1 MPPLP
6 SPIHPATRL
15 EYSLRSEALRTL
27 EMHPRFPAPD
37 RRAQICSG
45 GLCVRPSFA
54 GELALAVRHHAVRYG
69 GAVRRLR
76 EEPGLPRTGHD
87 VPNGVEFSNAII
99 VEAWRRSLG
108 LSEAQS
114 MLVPR
119 RANPRRQ
126 EVRPMPCHAGGCA
139 YVYTARAGGL
149 HPPNAEGET
158 NDERPAREEAQAG
171 MLAAGSRLADGDMCG
186 ITAGLRRALLM
197 PSPTPSSSTVQRCSR
212 IPGRLVHVSRCL
224 STHATLSAAINPP
237 WHGAVMPDWRVS
249 GRRSW
254 DIRSSSKLN
263 SARPRGWRLE
273 MEKVEIILL

>member
-1 MPPLP
+1 
-6 SPIHPATRL
+6 
-15 EYSLRSEALRTL
+15 
-27 EMHPRFPAPD
+27 MHPRFPAPD

-69 GAVRRLR
+69 GAVRSLR

-87 VPNGVEFSNAII
+87 APNGFEFSNAII

-108 LSEAQS
+108 LSEARW

-126 EVRPMPCHAGGCA
+126 EVRAMPCHAGGCA

-149 HPPNAEGET
+149 HPLKAEGEA

-171 MLAAGSRLADGDMCG
+171 MLAV
-186 ITAGLRRALLM
+186 LRRQDASTRGGIEIWRTVICVALQRAFAVLFSCLL
-197 PSPTPSSSTVQRCSR
+197 PHRAPVPCNGAAESP
-212 IPGRLVHVSRCL
+212 GVSCMCP
-224 STHATLSAAINPP
+224 AA
-237 WHGAVMPDWRVS
+237 
-249 GRRSW
+249 
-254 DIRSSSKLN
+254 
-263 SARPRGWRLE
+263 
-273 MEKVEIILL
+273 